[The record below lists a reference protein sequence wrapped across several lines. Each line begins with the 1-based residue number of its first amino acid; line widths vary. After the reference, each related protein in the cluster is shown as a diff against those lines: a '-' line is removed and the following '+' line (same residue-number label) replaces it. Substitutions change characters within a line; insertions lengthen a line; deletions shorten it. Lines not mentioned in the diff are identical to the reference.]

1 MIVYVF
7 TTRYEVRLM
16 QSNPYPALMSRSA
29 VILFVPADTSNARLA
44 GRHRIAELESYGL
57 AVSYCADMPQLYR
70 TTRQSMDA
78 GATTAAV
85 LSGDHNQN
93 CTVAAHLRALHPL
106 LGIVALTQSESEAM
120 LLQCLHSG
128 VDHFCPA
135 RASSQLLSALLFRLL
150 WRLDVS
156 AAARAAAGA
165 SAVWSLPE
173 QAWILAS
180 PEGKR
185 IALTTG
191 ERAFLM
197 ALLAAP
203 NQRAAHADLISA
215 VNEAYKQESV
225 SALQS
230 RLSVLV
236 SRLRRKCAE
245 HGAGLPLKSVHNWGY
260 MFTGPVSTG

>member
-1 MIVYVF
+1 
-7 TTRYEVRLM
+7 
-16 QSNPYPALMSRSA
+16 
-29 VILFVPADTSNARLA
+29 
-44 GRHRIAELESYGL
+44 
-57 AVSYCADMPQLYR
+57 
-70 TTRQSMDA
+70 
-78 GATTAAV
+78 
-85 LSGDHNQN
+85 
-93 CTVAAHLRALHPL
+93 
-106 LGIVALTQSESEAM
+106 
-120 LLQCLHSG
+120 
-128 VDHFCPA
+128 
-135 RASSQLLSALLFRLL
+135 
-150 WRLDVS
+150 RLDVS

-260 MFTGPVSTG
+260 MFTGP